1 MVIVLRKNQWQT
13 TRKDKK
19 RSLILAKALG
29 IELAS
34 FSDDKPLWR
43 KIGGG
48 AGQFVA
54 WADNRFSTDDEN
66 GNALENIA
74 DFITSFK
81 TLSAKDN
88 AELEINNRT
97 LNESD
102 VTPEFA
108 AGFVAGVN
116 AAGGTIYT
124 AKDARTAIGRDE
136 RNRRAKRINWLLTES
151 GLKND
156 LFFFD
161 DVDSFRAEFE
171 EVPTEVII

>member
-1 MVIVLRKNQWQT
+1 MVIVLRKNQWEK
-13 TRKDKK
+13 TRRDKK

-29 IELAS
+29 IELAR
-34 FSDDKPLWR
+34 FSDDKPLWQ

-54 WADNRFSTDDEN
+54 WADNRFSNDDEE

-81 TLSAKDN
+81 TLSAKEN
-88 AELEINNRT
+88 AALEIDNRT
-97 LNESD
+97 LKEED

-124 AKDARTAIGRDE
+124 AKDARTAIGKDE
-136 RNRRAKRINWLLTES
+136 KQRRAKRIDWLLTES

-161 DVDSFRAEFE
+161 DVDSFRKEFKK
-171 EVPTEVII
+171 VPKEGTP

>member
-1 MVIVLRKNQWQT
+1 MVIVLRKIQWEK
-13 TRKDKK
+13 TRKSKE

-34 FSDDKPLWR
+34 FSDDKPLWA

-54 WADNRFSTDDEN
+54 WADNRFGMDDEE

-74 DFITSFK
+74 DFVTNFK
-81 TLSAKDN
+81 TLSGKEN
-88 AELEINNRT
+88 AELEIDKRA
-97 LNESD
+97 LREQD

-108 AGFVAGVN
+108 AGIVFGLN
-116 AAGGTIYT
+116 MAGGTIYT
-124 AKDARTAIGRDE
+124 AKDARTEIGE
-136 RNRRAKRINWLLTES
+136 KVSGRRKKRIDWLLTES

-161 DVDSFRAEFE
+161 TVEDFKKEFE
-171 EVPTEVII
+171 QEPEKTP